1 VSGQPRICTSCGQR
15 STNSA
20 ADAVCTACGAPL
32 RAMTRMEALFDRW
45 FGPSAASVS
54 ECYHRHRQLTE
65 LLWSRDGRGQEY
77 YNILRPGISYSKFLQ
92 RVTDIICQGVR
103 DGWVELRIPPV
114 PVPDDAAYGIE
125 FKDPDRFAAE
135 LTAAF
140 AVPDAQRG
148 KRPRGD

>member
-1 VSGQPRICTSCGQR
+1 VAGPLLICTSCGKRAGAQA
-15 STNSA
+15 SETA
-20 ADAVCTACGAPL
+20 CTACGAPL
-32 RAMTRMEALFDRW
+32 RPMTRMEALFERW
-45 FGPSAASVS
+45 FGASSASVS

-92 RVTDIICQGVR
+92 RVTDIVCQGVL
-103 DGWVELRIPPV
+103 DGWIELRIPPV
-114 PVPDDAAYGIE
+114 PVPDDSAYGIE

-140 AVPDAQRG
+140 ARPDDAPAAG
-148 KRPRGD
+148 S